1 MAVKVHVHATHRQ
14 FTDGLEV
21 VDVKGNTVGE
31 CLNQLV
37 REFPEVEKALFAKK
51 DKLHNIVE
59 VYLNHTS
66 AYPNELAKP
75 VKDGD
80 EIHLVVMLAGG

>member
-1 MAVKVHVHATHRQ
+1 MAVKIHVHATHRQ

-66 AYPNELAKP
+66 AYPDELAKP

>member
-1 MAVKVHVHATHRQ
+1 MKVHVHATHRP

-37 REFPEVEKALFAKK
+37 REFPKMEKALFAKK

-59 VYLNHTS
+59 VYLNHAS

>member
-37 REFPEVEKALFAKK
+37 REFPKMEKALFAKK
-51 DKLHNIVE
+51 DRLHNIVE

>member
-1 MAVKVHVHATHRQ
+1 MAVKVHIHTTHRQ
-14 FTDGLEV
+14 FTNGSEV
-21 VDVKGNTVGE
+21 VGVKGNTVGE
-31 CLNQLV
+31 CLNLLI
-37 REFPEVEKALFAKK
+37 REFPGMEKALFAKK

-59 VYLNHTS
+59 VYLNHAS

>member
-37 REFPEVEKALFAKK
+37 REFPEMEKALFAKK